1 MGPPYEPLTF
11 RDITEVYRREKR
23 SRDVTDIRS
32 DFYSAVEKFI
42 QRSIKENEEEMT
54 EDPFSL
60 KARSISDTI
69 KKASAKTVQIFEI
82 RAEKIL
88 LMALRA
94 SSGASVDTGKL
105 TKREKNLFNEVFSAL
120 STTRSNL
127 ISQDDFAPKLKVE
140 PTSPK
145 TVSDADSEEERADDS
160 VSLDESVVDTE
171 EPFAADEAEGGER
184 LQEEREEERAEEPGE
199 AVEEPSPQEAPDLS
213 AMEPISNGTLIVV
226 RILED
231 VPPFAGPERDY
242 KLMEQDVVALPSVIG
257 KALIS
262 KGMAEEVKTMSLIR
276 GAGH

>member
-23 SRDVTDIRS
+23 SRDITDIRS

-60 KARSISDTI
+60 KALSISDTI

-94 SSGASVDTGKL
+94 SSGSNVDTGKL

-120 STTRSNL
+120 SATRSNL
-127 ISQDDFAPKLKVE
+127 ISQDNFAPKLKVE
-140 PTSPK
+140 PSPPPES
-145 TVSDADSEEERADDS
+145 VDGEEEMEVESERPLLPQDELEGDDEEEPHGGSEEEIE
-160 VSLDESVVDTE
+160 ESPEEWQKESAEDPEERTE
-171 EPFAADEAEGGER
+171 ET
-184 LQEEREEERAEEPGE
+184 
-199 AVEEPSPQEAPDLS
+199 PDLS
-213 AMEPISNGTLIVV
+213 AMEPISNGSLIVV
-226 RILED
+226 RMLED

-242 KLMEQDVVALPSVIG
+242 RLMEQDVVALPTVIG
-257 KALIS
+257 KALVS
-262 KGMAEEVKTMSLIR
+262 KGMAEEVKTMSLP
-276 GAGH
+276 GAGQ